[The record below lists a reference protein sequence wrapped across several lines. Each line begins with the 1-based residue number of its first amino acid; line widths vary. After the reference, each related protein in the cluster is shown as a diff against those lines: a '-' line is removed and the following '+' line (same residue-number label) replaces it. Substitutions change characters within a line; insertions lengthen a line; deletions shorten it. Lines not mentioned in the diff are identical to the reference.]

1 MDEAGVLRLKRR
13 LHCGPRGRL
22 LEWHSR
28 MLLRAEQEKWD
39 VSKIWIRSS
48 TFGVRSSE
56 HLELRTSNPR
66 LSRLSLATYI
76 PIDQCSNDRIV
87 YA

>member
-1 MDEAGVLRLKRR
+1 MDEPGVLRLKRR

-22 LEWHSR
+22 LEWHPR
-28 MLLRAEQEKWD
+28 MLLRAEREKWD
-39 VSKIWIRSS
+39 ASKMWIRSS

-66 LSRLSLATYI
+66 SSCLSLATYI
-76 PIDQCSNDRIV
+76 PIDQCSSDRIV

>member
-1 MDEAGVLRLKRR
+1 MDEPGVLCLKRR

-22 LEWHSR
+22 LEWHPR
-28 MLLRAEQEKWD
+28 MSLRAERGKWD
-39 VSKIWIRSS
+39 ASKMWIRSS

-56 HLELRTSNPR
+56 HLELRTSNSR
-66 LSRLSLATYI
+66 LSRLSLVTYI
-76 PIDQCSNDRIV
+76 PIDQRISNRIV

>member
-1 MDEAGVLRLKRR
+1 MDEPGVLRLKRR
-13 LHCGPRGRL
+13 LHCGPGGRL

-28 MLLRAEQEKWD
+28 MLLRAERGKWD
-39 VSKIWIRSS
+39 VRKIWIRSS

-56 HLELRTSNPR
+56 HLDLRTSNPR
-66 LSRLSLATYI
+66 SSHLSLATYI
-76 PIDQCSNDRIV
+76 PIDQCSSDRIV